1 MYRGGRKG
9 STFRADGILY
19 ETRKVFLIMKLTRC
33 ISFILLIFML
43 ILTAC
48 DSSGTDSSLPELD
61 EDENAAIEYETI
73 EYEQIQNVY
82 GKITEKLGSDTLVL
96 KSQTPKQIEQC
107 GETVCIITE
116 NADEWCVNDEIDVTF
131 YKMHRPQ
138 TKNGIARIIAYEVMP
153 LHLCYKPIIYFY
165 PEEATQCSAEL
176 SMTDGYLTCTYPEY
190 NNNGWSNFTAQPDG
204 TLVFPDGKEYYALY
218 WEGVNNT
225 DWDFSTGFC
234 VSGKDTMRFL
244 EWALAKQGL
253 TAREANEFIIYWLP
267 LMQENPYNVIS
278 FQKETY
284 TESALLSVSPAP
296 QSMLRVFMAY
306 YPSDVEID
314 IEPQEF
320 DEFNRNGFTVVEW
333 GGSIAQMP

>member
-1 MYRGGRKG
+1 
-9 STFRADGILY
+9 
-19 ETRKVFLIMKLTRC
+19 
-33 ISFILLIFML
+33 
-43 ILTAC
+43 
-48 DSSGTDSSLPELD
+48 
-61 EDENAAIEYETI
+61 
-73 EYEQIQNVY
+73 
-82 GKITEKLGSDTLVL
+82 
-96 KSQTPKQIEQC
+96 
-107 GETVCIITE
+107 
-116 NADEWCVNDEIDVTF
+116 
-131 YKMHRPQ
+131 
-138 TKNGIARIIAYEVMP
+138 MP

-176 SMTDGYLTCTYPEY
+176 TMTDGYLTCTYPEY
-190 NNNGWSNFTAQPDG
+190 NNNGWSNFTALPDG

-218 WEGVNNT
+218 WEGVDKT

-314 IEPQEF
+314 IKPQEF